1 MNWNSITVL
10 RSFAFSSLQWGDFR
24 QHRGGESG
32 RKWGLKEATLCPGCV
47 TLAWINKGP
56 FSDLQSHGWT
66 IPWSSG
72 PGRALEGAQISSPY
86 VGISQAGAESE
97 VDIWDSPAGSRCLES
112 IDFLLCTLDFPL
124 VIGLHQANF
133 KPVKTHYW
141 RSQPWTKPCMWHFWK
156 SGRYVDSL
164 SSHHPSSSWSHFSYL
179 FFLSFVNNNKHSHA
193 AG

>member
-1 MNWNSITVL
+1 MNWNLITVL
-10 RSFAFSSLQWGDFR
+10 GSFAFSNLQSGDFR
-24 QHRGGESG
+24 HHWEGGPG
-32 RKWGLKEATLCPGCV
+32 RKWGLREATLCPGCV

-56 FSDLQSHGWT
+56 FSDLQSRDWA

-72 PGRALEGAQISSPY
+72 PGRALEGGQIISPY
-86 VGISQAGAESE
+86 VGITQAGAESK

-156 SGRYVDSL
+156 SGLVLCGLSL
-164 SSHHPSSSWSHFSYL
+164 TPPSFIFFVSFFL
-179 FFLSFVNNNKHSHA
+179 FFFFHLWVITHPHTQ
-193 AG
+193 